1 MKENLVLKIHPDDNV
16 LVALSNLKKGTN
28 VYYRGTIY
36 KLNDTVKSKHKFSI
50 NKLNVG
56 EYLYMY
62 GVIVG
67 KVKKKIL
74 TGDLIS
80 QKNIEQYN

>member
-50 NKLNVG
+50 NKLSVG
-56 EYLYMY
+56 EYIY
-62 GVIVG
+62 VWSNSWES
-67 KVKKKIL
+67 KKK
-74 TGDLIS
+74 DF
-80 QKNIEQYN
+80 NWRFN

>member
-1 MKENLVLKIHPDDNV
+1 MRENLVLKIHPDDNV

-50 NKLNVG
+50 NKLSVG
-56 EYLYMY
+56 EYIY
-62 GVIVG
+62 VWSNSWES
-67 KVKKKIL
+67 KKK
-74 TGDLIS
+74 DFNWRS
-80 QKNIEQYN
+80 N